1 MKKIIYN
8 ILAFMFFF
16 LAILGSFLPVLPTV
30 PFLLLSVVCASSGS
44 TRVKAYI
51 CNTKIYRKH
60 GKDFVENKAMTLN
73 SKVKIL
79 LFASIMLAFA
89 FYFSKVTW
97 ARILIGII
105 WVSKLIYFIFF
116 IDTKKMEPVI
126 IYDR

>member
-1 MKKIIYN
+1 
-8 ILAFMFFF
+8 MFFF